1 MSSQFDEPSLRI
13 DFQQHVQKQDA
24 LTTGRLDARTNDA
37 PQCHNDVIREAAK
50 PFLLPHNMR
59 DTMPSTDD
67 FRFNAHHFLLDM
79 DAATNHLMML
89 VVSHEVTG
97 SRWDEAVSRHKQAYA
112 AWASILTGIQTD
124 PMPALDGRPVEGN
137 SSTAK

>member
-1 MSSQFDEPSLRI
+1 MW
-13 DFQQHVQKQDA
+13 
-24 LTTGRLDARTNDA
+24 GA
-37 PQCHNDVIREAAK
+37 PM
-50 PFLLPHNMR
+50 LLPLNYNMR
-59 DTMPSTDD
+59 AIMPSSDD
-67 FRFNAHHFLLDM
+67 FRFNAHHLLVDL
-79 DAATNHLMML
+79 DAATNNLMML

-124 PMPALDGRPVEGN
+124 PLPVLDGRPVEGN

>member
-1 MSSQFDEPSLRI
+1 MMSCGGADAFTHSL
-13 DFQQHVQKQDA
+13 
-24 LTTGRLDARTNDA
+24 
-37 PQCHNDVIREAAK
+37 
-50 PFLLPHNMR
+50 NMR
-59 DTMPSTDD
+59 DAMPSTDD
-67 FRFNAHHFLLDM
+67 FRFNAHHSLVDL

-112 AWASILTGIQTD
+112 AWASILTGISTD
-124 PMPALDGRPVEGN
+124 PLPALDGRPVEGN